1 MPREYL
7 KGSARQEGRAFS
19 PAVITSGGRQI
30 WLAGVGRTVD
40 EEGNQ
45 LHGDF
50 EGQVRVSFLAIG
62 DVLKRCGGKLADIVT
77 MTVFILDVRHGD
89 CFTAIRK
96 EFFPG
101 DAPSSALI
109 TVKGFARPEMMVEIQ
124 AIAVLGGE

>member
-7 KGSARQEGRAFS
+7 KGNPRQEQRSFS
-19 PAVITSGGRQI
+19 PAVTTRGGRQV

-40 EEGNQ
+40 GEGNQ

-50 EGQVRVSFLAIG
+50 AAQVHASFRAIG
-62 DVLKRCGGKLADIVT
+62 EVMERAGGKLEDIVT

-89 CFTAIRK
+89 RFTAIRK
-96 EFFPG
+96 EYFPG
-101 DAPSSALI
+101 NAPASALI

-124 AIAVLGGE
+124 AIAVIGDE